1 MERLPVNYLRSAAPV
16 LATAAI
22 VLGLV
27 GCTPQATV
35 LPTVQTEKA
44 GTAALDGDDYVT
56 AMRAAELGET
66 MAWNSGDF
74 TIKPLTESTTA
85 HGIDSIYDH
94 YFAYTFRDVV
104 PEVYAG
110 PPIWA
115 PVEVAIVEGGAEV
128 TVCLAEQDRI
138 MTAAD
143 DETSYNLAIGRLIT
157 WVLIDGGDG
166 LVEIDHS
173 VGTDEECDASASEV
187 LAFDPQPKAPEKI
200 TEGDIRAPANAD

>member
-1 MERLPVNYLRSAAPV
+1 MTYLRSAVPALV
-16 LATAAI
+16 ATAI
-22 VLGLV
+22 VLALA
-27 GCTPQATV
+27 GCSPQATV
-35 LPTVQTEKA
+35 LPTVQTEQA
-44 GTAALDGDDYVT
+44 GTATLDDEKFVVAL
-56 AMRAAELGET
+56 RAAQLSYD

-115 PVEVAIVEGGAEV
+115 PVEVAIVAGGAEV
-128 TVCLAEQDRI
+128 TVCLADQDRTI
-138 MTAAD
+138 TAAD
-143 DETSYNLAIGRLIT
+143 DETSYDLTTGRLIT
-157 WVLIDGGDG
+157 WVLIEGDDG

-173 VGTDEECDASASEV
+173 IRTEEECDPSASEV
-187 LAFDPQPKAPEKI
+187 LTFDPQPTAPEKI
-200 TEGDIRAPANAD
+200 TEGDIRGPANADQVSW